1 MWGVRMPNMRGL
13 AGLVVA
19 VLLIAVAIG
28 MALAI
33 DAPVLAVPVVFMILV
48 VWAGARLASA
58 RGRTI

>member
-1 MWGVRMPNMRGL
+1 MRGVPMPNMRGL
-13 AGLVVA
+13 AGSMLA

-28 MALAI
+28 MALTI
-33 DAPVLAVPVVFMILV
+33 HAPVLAVPAVLMIFV